1 MEEAWRIAS
10 GADIRAMV
18 PVNGQPMYR
27 HVLNALQGVPA
38 VGQVYIVGSLPHSED
53 YRQIDPGD
61 DLLENVRRGLQAV
74 GSEEVL
80 FTTVDLPFLTA
91 ESVNYFLNASQ
102 QSGAEITY
110 AVVPAPLCR
119 EQFPKMK
126 RTTVKLREGELT
138 GGNLFWAKRE
148 AALQQLPRLQ
158 ALYDARKKPFK
169 LALQLGV
176 GLLARFLIAQILA
189 PKILSIAVIEKRIS
203 QIAGIQGKAII
214 CPYAEIGTDIDRLEH
229 WQLLQ

>member
-38 VGQVYIVGSLPHSED
+38 VGQVYIVGSLPQSAD

-61 DLLENVRRGLQAV
+61 DLLENVRRGLQVV
-74 GSEEVL
+74 GSEDVL

-91 ESVNYFLNASQ
+91 ESVAYFLNASQ
-102 QSGAEITY
+102 RSGAEITY

-138 GGNLFWAKRE
+138 GGNLFWAKRST
-148 AALQQLPRLQ
+148 ALQQLPRLQ
-158 ALYDARKKPFK
+158 ALYAYRKKPFK

-189 PKILSIAVIEKRIS
+189 PKVLSISVIEKRIS
-203 QIAGIQGKAII
+203 RIAGIQGKAII